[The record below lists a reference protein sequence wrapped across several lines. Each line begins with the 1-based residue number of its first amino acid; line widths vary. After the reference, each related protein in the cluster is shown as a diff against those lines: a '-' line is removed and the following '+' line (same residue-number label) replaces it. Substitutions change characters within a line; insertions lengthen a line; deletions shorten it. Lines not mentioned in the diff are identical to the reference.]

1 MIKTPDK
8 SYTEWSVIA
17 RPKDANS
24 IGTIFGGRIMDWMDM
39 TASICARR
47 HSNLKVSTVAVENL
61 HFAKPLKV
69 GLVIKICAVINRTFG
84 SSMEVN
90 VDVFGE
96 DTYNNNKSFKAVTA
110 QFIIAAVDDSYRPV
124 KVPELKPESAEQIK
138 RWEEA
143 GERRNKRN
151 AKA

>member
-1 MIKTPDK
+1 MLKTPDK

-17 RPKDANS
+17 RPQDANS
-24 IGTIFGGRIMDWMDM
+24 IGTIFGGRLMDWMDM

-61 HFAKPLKV
+61 HFGKPLKV
-69 GLVIKICAVINRTFG
+69 GLVIKMCAVVNRTFG

-96 DTYNNNKSFKAVTA
+96 DTYNNNESFKAVSA
-110 QFIIAAVDDSYRPV
+110 QFIIVAIDDSHKPV
-124 KVPELKPESAEQIK
+124 RIPELKPVSDEEIK

-143 GERRNKRN
+143 ARRREKR
-151 AKA
+151 KRD

>member
-8 SYTEWSVIA
+8 SYTEWSIIA
-17 RPKDANS
+17 RPNDANS

-47 HSNLKVSTVAVENL
+47 HSHLKVSTIAVENL
-61 HFAKPLKV
+61 NFCKPLKV

-84 SSMEVN
+84 SSMDVN
-90 VDVFGE
+90 VEVYGE
-96 DTYNNNKSFKAVTA
+96 DTYKNIIFKAVTA
-110 QFIIAAVDDSYRPV
+110 QFIIVGLGETNKPA
-124 KVPELKPESAEQIK
+124 KVPELKPVCTEEIK

-143 GERRNKRN
+143 GERRNKR
-151 AKA
+151 KQKS

>member
-17 RPKDANS
+17 RPNDANS

-61 HFAKPLKV
+61 HFGKPLKV

-90 VDVFGE
+90 VEVFGE
-96 DTYNNNKSFKAVTA
+96 DTYNNKSFKAVTA
-110 QFIIAAVDDSYRPV
+110 QFIIAAIDDSFKPV
-124 KVPELKPESAEQIK
+124 KVPELKPVSDEEIK

-143 GERRNKRN
+143 GVRRSKRN
-151 AKA
+151 LRN